1 MMIRNSNQD
10 SIEQDQ
16 PEPEATASAPIR
28 LAVGDKDVL
37 LVGTAH
43 VSRDSAELVTRV
55 IAEEKPDT
63 VCVELCQPR
72 YQALRN
78 KNQWREMD
86 IFQVI
91 KEKKAFLL
99 LANLLLAA
107 FQKKVAEQFDIQP
120 GADMMAAINAAEN
133 IGAEIH
139 LADREIRTT
148 LARAW
153 NALGWW
159 GKFKLL
165 FQTMLSIS
173 GADEIEEEDIERLK
187 QEDVLQMALKEL
199 EKSHP
204 VLQKIMIDERDRYLS
219 QKIKTA
225 PGKKIV
231 AVVGAG
237 HAAGIQR
244 YWESPIAL
252 EELDAV
258 PPPGISRHILKWGIP
273 LLIIAG
279 FAAGFFFGGAD
290 TGARMLGWWV
300 VANSALAALGAIIV
314 LAHPFTVLA
323 SAVAAPLTSVS
334 PVIGAGWVAGL
345 AEALLRKPTVGDL
358 EDLSEDITSLKG
370 FWRNRATRILLV
382 VVLVNLGSAVGTFA
396 AIPLMARAFGV

>member
-1 MMIRNSNQD
+1 MIRNSNQD
-10 SIEQDQ
+10 AIEQEQ
-16 PEPEATASAPIR
+16 PPLAETEPALVR
-28 LAVGDKDVL
+28 LSLGDKEIL

-43 VSRDSAELVTRV
+43 VSRESAELVTRV
-55 IAEEKPDT
+55 IGEEKPDT

-72 YQALRN
+72 YQALRDKN
-78 KNQWREMD
+78 KWREMD

-91 KEKKAFLL
+91 KEKKTFLL

-120 GADMMAAINAAEN
+120 GADMVAALDAAEN
-133 IGAEIH
+133 AGAGIH

-148 LARAW
+148 LSRAW

-159 GKFKLL
+159 GKAKLL

-173 GADEIEEEDIERLK
+173 GAEEIEEEDIERLK

-204 VLQKIMIDERDRYLS
+204 VLQKILIDERDRYLA

-237 HAAGIQR
+237 HAPGIQR
-244 YWESPIAL
+244 YWDTPIDL

-258 PPPGISRHILKWGIP
+258 PPPGMGRHVLKWGIP
-273 LLIIAG
+273 LFIIAG
-279 FAAGFFFGGAD
+279 FVAGFYFGGAD
-290 TGARMLGWWV
+290 AGTRMLGWWIL
-300 VANSALAALGAIIV
+300 ANSALAALGAVIV
-314 LAHPFTVLA
+314 LAHPLTILA
-323 SAVAAPLTSVS
+323 SAAAAPLTSVS
-334 PVIGAGWVAGL
+334 PLIGAGWVAGL
-345 AEALLRKPTVGDL
+345 AEAFLRKPTVGDL

-370 FWRNRATRILLV
+370 FWKNRATRILLV
-382 VVLVNLGSAVGTFA
+382 VVFVNLGSAIGTFA
-396 AIPLMARAFGV
+396 AIPLMAKAFGN

>member
-1 MMIRNSNQD
+1 MIRNSNQD
-10 SIEQDQ
+10 PIAQEPAAPQIT
-16 PEPEATASAPIR
+16 EPEPIR
-28 LAVGDKDVL
+28 LTVDDKDVL
-37 LVGTAH
+37 IVGTAH
-43 VSRDSAELVTRV
+43 VSRESAELVTRL
-55 IAEEKPDT
+55 ITEKRPDT

-72 YQALRN
+72 YQALRDKN
-78 KNQWREMD
+78 KWREMD

-107 FQKKVAEQFDIQP
+107 FQKKIAEQFNIQP
-120 GADMMAAINAAEN
+120 GADMVAAIDAAEN
-133 IGAEIH
+133 IGAEIY

-159 GKFKLL
+159 GKIKLL
-165 FQTMLSIS
+165 FQTMISIS

-204 VLQKIMIDERDRYLS
+204 VLQKILIDERDRYLA

-237 HAAGIQR
+237 HATGIQR
-244 YWESPIAL
+244 YWKSPIEL
-252 EELDAV
+252 EELDTV
-258 PPPGISRHILKWGIP
+258 PSPGVSRHILKWGIP

-290 TGARMLGWWV
+290 TGTRMLGWWV
-300 VANSALAALGAIIV
+300 LANSLLAALGAIIV
-314 LAHPFTVLA
+314 LAHPLTILA
-323 SAVAAPLTSVS
+323 SAAAAPLTSVS

-382 VVLVNLGSAVGTFA
+382 VVFVNLGSAVGTFV
-396 AIPLMARAFGV
+396 AIPLMAKAFGG